1 MREGGGGWRAFRTQ
15 ALVEVAVVELIERAG
30 AEREHVRHERNVDDP
45 FHELIEGAMLGV
57 RAEDVHLA
65 IEGLEA
71 RLLGD
76 EAHRAAH
83 RLRAIESAL
92 GTPQHFDARN
102 VDDVRV
108 ERLEHRGIVD
118 VEAGGVR
125 ALDTP

>member
-1 MREGGGGWRAFRTQ
+1 M
-15 ALVEVAVVELIERAG
+15 V
-30 AEREHVRHERNVDDP
+30 
-45 FHELIEGAMLGV
+45 GV
-57 RAEDVHLA
+57 RAEDVHLP
-65 IEGLEA
+65 IEGLEG

-92 GTPQHFDARN
+92 GTAQHLDTRN

-108 ERLEHRGIVD
+108 ERLEHRRIVD

>member
-1 MREGGGGWRAFRTQ
+1 MPEGGGGWRRLGTQ

-71 RLLGD
+71 RLPGD

-92 GTPQHFDARN
+92 GTAQHLDARN

-108 ERLEHRGIVD
+108 ESLEHRGIVD

-125 ALDTP
+125 ALDAP